1 MIRDEI
7 VKYTTVGV
15 GSNLINFSVFSL
27 LYAFFHAN
35 YLLAAGF
42 GYLTGMYLGFLF
54 NGKWT
59 FGVEKT
65 SPQMLIKYFLIY
77 FLTLTL
83 VLVALYLLVNF
94 AQVNTYIAYLLVIV
108 MAVGSNFLGMKYWV
122 FDK

>member
-27 LYAFFHAN
+27 LYAFFQAN

-65 SPQMLIKYFLIY
+65 SLEC
-77 FLTLTL
+77 
-83 VLVALYLLVNF
+83 
-94 AQVNTYIAYLLVIV
+94 
-108 MAVGSNFLGMKYWV
+108 
-122 FDK
+122 